1 TMLFLPSGQA
11 FAHQPYCE
19 FADTTAA
26 AAWQVPD
33 SAISYAYYGNLYPAG
48 DIDYF
53 TFDAAAGDSV
63 LLSLSIPAIDGQ
75 EDFAPVMAVYGPGL
89 ESDEAAQLP
98 EAAITPDGTEAMM
111 VPIGDAPEYWF
122 EPFGGRYYWNWD
134 NYFLDIPEDGAY
146 TVLLWHPE
154 DALGRYSFVVG
165 EDEIIG
171 GDPDCLASFRD
182 YWTPLVAGENP
193 YQDGIAAADADA
205 ADAESG
211 AHQHA
216 DGAMHDHGEAL
227 EMSGDYAPV
236 VDLQVVPLDD
246 GTYNVRI
253 QTMNFVFAPHHV
265 GMTPMDGEGHAH
277 LYIDDVKIARV
288 YGEWYHLDSL
298 PDDAEMI
305 SVALYAN
312 NHQPL
317 VVEGKAV
324 RDMVNIAEL
333 VMAE

>member
-1 TMLFLPSGQA
+1 
-11 FAHQPYCE
+11 
-19 FADTTAA
+19 
-26 AAWQVPD
+26 
-33 SAISYAYYGNLYPAG
+33 
-48 DIDYF
+48 
-53 TFDAAAGDSV
+53 
-63 LLSLSIPAIDGQ
+63 
-75 EDFAPVMAVYGPGL
+75 
-89 ESDEAAQLP
+89 
-98 EAAITPDGTEAMM
+98 
-111 VPIGDAPEYWF
+111 
-122 EPFGGRYYWNWD
+122 
-134 NYFLDIPEDGAY
+134 
-146 TVLLWHPE
+146 
-154 DALGRYSFVVG
+154 
-165 EDEIIG
+165 
-171 GDPDCLASFRD
+171 
-182 YWTPLVAGENP
+182 
-193 YQDGIAAADADA
+193 
-205 ADAESG
+205 
-211 AHQHA
+211 
-216 DGAMHDHGEAL
+216 
-227 EMSGDYAPV
+227 MSGDYAPV